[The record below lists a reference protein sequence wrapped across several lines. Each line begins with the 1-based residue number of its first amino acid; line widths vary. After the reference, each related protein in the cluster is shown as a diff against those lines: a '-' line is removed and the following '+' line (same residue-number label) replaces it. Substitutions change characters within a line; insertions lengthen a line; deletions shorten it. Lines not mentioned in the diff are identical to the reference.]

1 MVLKRLLFPVES
13 RFFPGQRWANIS
25 LRTLHLI
32 GVAGLGGGFLY
43 PAEGEG
49 WRLFLDLTIASGLGL
64 MLISI
69 WNNGVWLI
77 QLRGQAILLKLLLL
91 ALIPLLPELRLSL
104 FIATLVISGIIAHA
118 PASVRY
124 YSLYHRRRIES
135 IRREPYH

>member
-49 WRLFLDLTIASGLGL
+49 WRLFLDLTIASGVGNG
-64 MLISI
+64 MRSI
-69 WNNGVWLI
+69 GCRVAFSIARNRRSS
-77 QLRGQAILLKLLLL
+77 RGAINK
-91 ALIPLLPELRLSL
+91 
-104 FIATLVISGIIAHA
+104 IAS
-118 PASVRY
+118 PARPARPVRPM
-124 YSLYHRRRIES
+124 R
-135 IRREPYH
+135 